1 MQQLELFSTTSEHM
15 NMISSNSI
23 TLTQNNIEI
32 LEITKGKYKINLS
45 QEDLLSK
52 QDLERLVIEIQKI
65 LLYSKS

>member
-1 MQQLELFSTTSEHM
+1 M

>member
-1 MQQLELFSTTSEHM
+1 M

-32 LEITKGKYKINLS
+32 LEIIKGKYKINLS